1 MNPPSAPSTVT
12 PATAPAS
19 DHPVGVSYPPGVAP
33 APEAVHQEL
42 AATLEALGLPRV
54 RRHIFLCAEP
64 DEPKCCAR
72 EAGREAWEF
81 LKRRLKELG
90 LAGGEAVV
98 WRTRANCLRV
108 CRHGPIA
115 VVYPEGVWYHSC
127 TPAVLEQILQRHLRR
142 GEVVAEYAFAR
153 HPLPGA

>member
-1 MNPPSAPSTVT
+1 MNPPPASLPVATATASAPDQ
-12 PATAPAS
+12 PANAS
-19 DHPVGVSYPPGVAP
+19 PPPGVGG

-42 AATLEALGLPRV
+42 AATLAALGLPHA

-127 TPAVLEQILQRHLRR
+127 TPAVLEQILLRHLRR

>member
-1 MNPPSAPSTVT
+1 MNPSPAVSPV
-12 PATAPAS
+12 ATAPVPAP
-19 DHPVGVSYPPGVAP
+19 DHPAGVPSPPGAGTDP
-33 APEAVHQEL
+33 KAVHPEL
-42 AATLEALGLPRV
+42 AATLAALGLPHT

-64 DEPKCCAR
+64 DEPRCCAR

-90 LAGGEAVV
+90 RAGGEATV

-127 TPAVLEQILQRHLRR
+127 TPAVLEQILQRHLLR